1 MSKAEKAVLT
11 VRESFG
17 RVQAMLSA
25 YGPQYRGGKSAYSRS
40 GMRMKA
46 FALRSGGGE
55 RSQRRKKKLNDHSDF
70 LFGS

>member
-1 MSKAEKAVLT
+1 MSKTEKAALT

-17 RVQAMLSA
+17 HAKAMLSA

-46 FALRSGGGE
+46 FALRSGGGRGPREE
-55 RSQRRKKKLNDHSDF
+55 RRN
-70 LFGS
+70 